1 MSLDALREALPSYAK
16 DLALNLGSLSN
27 DTNLTDDQKWG
38 SFLACA
44 HTLGVPA
51 VVKAFEAEAS
61 ARLSPEVAEGAR
73 AAAAIMGM
81 NNIYYRF
88 LYQAQNG
95 PEYQNLRAGLRMN
108 IIANPGMS
116 KTDFELFALAVSA
129 VNGCG
134 MCIDSHEKL
143 LREHGFSTTQI
154 QAAVKIAAVTHAVAR
169 IVASET
175 ARQG

>member
-1 MSLDALREALPSYAK
+1 
-16 DLALNLGSLSN
+16 
-27 DTNLTDDQKWG
+27 
-38 SFLACA
+38 
-44 HTLGVPA
+44 
-51 VVKAFEAEAS
+51 
-61 ARLSPEVAEGAR
+61 
-73 AAAAIMGM
+73 MGM

-88 LYQAQNG
+88 LHTAHNG
-95 PEYQNLRAGLRMN
+95 AEYQTLRAGLRMN